1 MSARVFILIMN
12 LVSLAYHIA
21 KMRLA
26 DIQRKRPLPAEVAD
40 VFEPERYRT
49 YLNYTA
55 DNRKFF
61 LVKSILSLIIMP
73 IVDPA
78 LGHALPTFGAITDSW
93 FTILYAGIMSCGVAY
108 TLQVVG
114 QKYTDPAIA
123 SMILCLESVF
133 ALIAGMIILGEM
145 MSIREI
151 LGCAIM
157 FAAIVIANL
166 PVSTRQ
172 RN

>member
-1 MSARVFILIMN
+1 
-12 LVSLAYHIA
+12 
-21 KMRLA
+21 
-26 DIQRKRPLPAEVAD
+26 
-40 VFEPERYRT
+40 
-49 YLNYTA
+49 
-55 DNRKFF
+55 
-61 LVKSILSLIIMP
+61 
-73 IVDPA
+73 
-78 LGHALPTFGAITDSW
+78 
-93 FTILYAGIMSCGVAY
+93 MSCGVAY